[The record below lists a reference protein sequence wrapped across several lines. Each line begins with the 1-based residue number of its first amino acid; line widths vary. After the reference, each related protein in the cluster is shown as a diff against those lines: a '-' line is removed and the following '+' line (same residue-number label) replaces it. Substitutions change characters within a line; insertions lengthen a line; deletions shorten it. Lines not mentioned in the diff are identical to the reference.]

1 MRTSVS
7 HPLLI
12 GAVQPGPGLG
22 RIGITFCPGK
32 KDAEALAGEWF
43 RDLAADLD
51 TVRDWGAS
59 AVVTLLQ
66 PREMEDLDVVR
77 LGPETEAR
85 HMSWF
90 HLPIADVSIP
100 DVRFE
105 RDWIRTGE
113 ILRGLLRRGFDI
125 VVHGRGGLGR
135 AGTIAA
141 RLMIEFGVP
150 ADEAIRAVR
159 GARPGAIATV
169 EQERFVRAQRPIPE
183 ARPAD
188 VDDAI
193 RGRAIGAL
201 VGLAVGDAIGTA
213 LEFEVRDT
221 CPRIDD
227 MVGGGPFRLTPGQ
240 WTDDTAMALA
250 LTDSLL
256 ERGRVDPTDLMRRFE
271 AWYRDGRYS
280 CTGVCFDIGN
290 ATREAIET
298 WQRTGDPLAG
308 SPSPEIAGNGSLM
321 RVSPV
326 AIRWWNDAVAR
337 TEAARTQSQVTHAS
351 PQTLDA
357 CAAFAAML
365 ADAIA
370 GAPPSAVFRP
380 RGDGLVGPI
389 ATVMNGSW
397 RGETRYAIKS
407 TGYVAHTL
415 EAAIWSV
422 ARTGDFRSAVL
433 TAANL
438 GYDADTTA
446 AVAGQ
451 LAGALYGV
459 AAIPEDW
466 LARLAWRDEIERRA
480 AALHEHSI
488 RAAAAAAPSATVTR
502 LDQVRRG
509 QTP

>member
-1 MRTSVS
+1 MRTSVT

-12 GAVQPGPGLG
+12 GAVQPGAGLG

-32 KDAEALAGEWF
+32 KDAESVTGEWF
-43 RDLAADLD
+43 RDLAVDLD
-51 TVRDWGAS
+51 AIRDWGA
-59 AVVTLLQ
+59 AALVTLIE
-66 PREMEDLDVVR
+66 PREMEDLDVSR
-77 LGPETEAR
+77 LGPETEDR

-90 HLPIADVSIP
+90 HLPIADVSVP

-105 RDWIRTGE
+105 REWLRVGE
-113 ILRGLLRRGFDI
+113 ALRGLLRRGFDI

-141 RLMIEFGVP
+141 RLMIELGVAP
-150 ADEAIRAVR
+150 DEAIRAVR

-169 EQERFVRAQRPIPE
+169 EQERFVRAQRHAAE
-183 ARPAD
+183 AKPGIDEQAVQR
-188 VDDAI
+188 
-193 RGRAIGAL
+193 RAIGAL
-201 VGLAVGDAIGTA
+201 VGLAVGDAIGTT

-221 CPRIDD
+221 FPRITD
-227 MVGGGPFRLTPGQ
+227 MVGGGPFRLAPGQ

-250 LTDSLL
+250 LADSLL
-256 ERGRVDPTDLMRRFE
+256 ERGRLDEADLMRRFE
-271 AWYRDGRYS
+271 AWYRTGRYS
-280 CTGVCFDIGN
+280 CTGICFDIGN

-298 WQRTGDPLAG
+298 WQRSGDPLAG

-321 RVSPV
+321 RLSPV
-326 AIRWWNDAVAR
+326 AIRWWNEPA
-337 TEAARTQSQVTHAS
+337 TLETAARGQSQTTHAS
-351 PQTLDA
+351 PATLDA

-370 GAPPSAVFRP
+370 GAPPSVVFRP

-389 ATVMNGSW
+389 AAVMNGSW
-397 RGETRYAIKS
+397 RGETRHVIRS

-422 ARTGDFRSAVL
+422 ARSHDFRSAVL

-459 AAIPEDW
+459 DGIPSDW
-466 LARLAWRDEIERRA
+466 REKLAWGDEIERRS

-488 RAAAAAAPSATVTR
+488 RAPSATVTR
-502 LDQVRRG
+502 LDQASGRRG
-509 QTP
+509 Q